1 MTTIL
6 SWLRAQSSSATLLGA
21 LALLVYGV
29 TRAPEWLVDKFGR
42 LLDRAWDDPSG
53 AAAVVS
59 IVGGAIVAQI
69 TALAIAWRRDPNASR
84 SSATPSSP
92 KSGYAA
98 VDVLYL
104 VVGLAGV
111 VMAVLSLHGCGAS
124 ALQQS
129 AVGVTVALRA
139 EEAVTAAVTADVE
152 RRMAECPPATSSDS
166 QAVVDAHNACI
177 DGVRASVEDLATALS
192 SLELAIRATGAAIA
206 TATEID
212 AGQPLPAVVLGAI
225 RDVLSLWDQVEAL
238 LRAKGVDVPHEI
250 DLVVA
255 ALSALVTA

>member
-1 MTTIL
+1 MKAIGQWL
-6 SWLRAQSSSATLLGA
+6 SQSQHTLLVLGLAA
-21 LALLVYGV
+21 LAVIAGV
-29 TRAPEWLVDKFGR
+29 EVPDSRWTKLGQVVEHVAS
-42 LLDRAWDDPSG
+42 DP
-53 AAAVVS
+53 A
-59 IVGGAIVAQI
+59 GAIM
-69 TALAIAWRRDPNASR
+69 LASTIGGILAAFRAAWQRDPNRPSAPPSSR
-84 SSATPSSP
+84 S
-92 KSGYAA
+92 GGFAA

-104 VVGLAGV
+104 VVGLAGFA
-111 VMAVLSLHGCGAS
+111 MAVLSLHGCGAS

-166 QAVVDAHNACI
+166 DAAVAAHNACV

-238 LRAKGVDVPHEI
+238 LRSKGVDVPHEI

-255 ALSALVTA
+255 ALSALVTT

>member
-1 MTTIL
+1 MKAIGQWL
-6 SWLRAQSSSATLLGA
+6 SQWQHTLLILG
-21 LALLVYGV
+21 LA
-29 TRAPEWLVDKFGR
+29 
-42 LLDRAWDDPSG
+42 
-53 AAAVVS
+53 
-59 IVGGAIVAQI
+59 
-69 TALAIAWRRDPNASR
+69 AIAAWCARYVPDSRWTKLGELLQHIAADPTGAVMLASSLGLVLAAFRAAWQRDPNRPS
-84 SSATPSSP
+84 TPPSSP

-104 VVGLAGV
+104 VVGLAGLA
-111 VMAVLSLHGCGAS
+111 MAVLSLHGCGAS

-152 RRMAECPPATSSDS
+152 RRMSECPPATSSDT
-166 QAVVDAHNACI
+166 QAVVDVHNACV

-206 TATEID
+206 AATEID
-212 AGQPLPAVVLGAI
+212 AGQPLPAVVLSAI
-225 RDVLSLWDQVEAL
+225 RDVLSLWDRVEAL
-238 LRAKGVDVPHEI
+238 LREKGVDVPREI